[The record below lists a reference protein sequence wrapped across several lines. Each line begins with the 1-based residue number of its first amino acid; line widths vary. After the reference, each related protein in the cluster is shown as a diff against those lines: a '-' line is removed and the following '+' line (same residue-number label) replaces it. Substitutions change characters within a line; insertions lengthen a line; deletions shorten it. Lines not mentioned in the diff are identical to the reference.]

1 MAFSYFEV
9 TILKKDNNKRY
20 IDILS
25 SFMAIG
31 LANDNFPTNKRL
43 GQTISSVGYSFDGK
57 TYIKKTDLDLKIAA
71 FK

>member
-1 MAFSYFEV
+1 
-9 TILKKDNNKRY
+9 
-20 IDILS
+20 
-25 SFMAIG
+25 MAIG

-57 TYIKKTDLDLKIAA
+57 TFIKKTDLDLKIAA

>member
-1 MAFSYFEV
+1 
-9 TILKKDNNKRY
+9 
-20 IDILS
+20 
-25 SFMAIG
+25 MAIG

-71 FK
+71 FKQDDVVGCGVSRSEIFFTHNG